1 MGIIIHQFVVHQLSL
16 TEQQTLAL
24 IPRQSDIEVTPQIE
38 ELAQQ
43 LHLSFNAKPGK
54 GIGGLTE
61 EPPEDD
67 GNNSLRFVSL
77 LDNWQT
83 ESDSFVAFSVKASE
97 RLLKTLLDFGTIETG
112 FVAFCH
118 YQYLATDYLLLAVL
132 NTKEH
137 VQVNDN
143 LEVSYSHHL
152 DLSHMQLAARIDLT
166 DYKTAPENNRYV
178 SFIKG
183 RAGRKVSD
191 FFLSFL
197 GCDELIDV
205 KQQNKQLVANVDAFL
220 SSESLDKEEKEQYR
234 EKVSEYYK
242 EKIDSGED
250 IQIAE
255 LSGHLPE
262 GNNEVNFEGF
272 TQQQEQPI
280 EPQIQ
285 PDASALKTLQK
296 FSGQGGGISL
306 SFDRKL
312 LGERIKYDIAND
324 RLVIDGLPPNL
335 KDQLSKWQQ

>member
-1 MGIIIHQFVVHQLSL
+1 LLGQWLES
-16 TEQQTLAL
+16 
-24 IPRQSDIEVTPQIE
+24 
-38 ELAQQ
+38 
-43 LHLSFNAKPGK
+43 
-54 GIGGLTE
+54 
-61 EPPEDD
+61 PE
-67 GNNSLRFVSL
+67 
-77 LDNWQT
+77 
-83 ESDSFVAFSVKASE
+83 SFVDFSVKASE
-97 RLLKTLLDFGTIETG
+97 LLLKTLLDFGTVETG

-137 VQVNDN
+137 VQVSDN
-143 LEVSYSHHL
+143 LDVSYSHHL
-152 DLSHMQLAARIDLT
+152 DLSRMQLAARVDLT
-166 DYKTAPENNRYV
+166 DYRTTPENNRYV

-220 SSESLDKEEKEQYR
+220 SSESLDKDEKQQYR

-242 EKIDSGED
+242 EKIDAGED
-250 IQIAE
+250 IELAE

-262 GNNEVNFEGF
+262 GSNNLNFEGF
-272 TQQQEQPI
+272 TRQQEQPI

-296 FSGQGGGISL
+296 FTGQGGGISL

-312 LGERIKYDIAND
+312 LGERVKYDIAND

>member
-1 MGIIIHQFVVHQLSL
+1 MGIVIHQFVVHQLSL

-24 IPRQSDIEVTPQIE
+24 IPRQSPIEVTPQIE
-38 ELAQQ
+38 ELSQQ

-54 GIGGLTE
+54 GIGGLTNQASE
-61 EPPEDD
+61 EGESE
-67 GNNSLRFVSL
+67 GTGFVEL
-77 LDNWQT
+77 LKEWQ
-83 ESDSFVAFSVKASE
+83 SAPDSFVNFSVKASQ

-137 VQVNDN
+137 VQVSDN

-152 DLSHMQLAARIDLT
+152 DLSRMQLAARIDLT
-166 DYKTAPENNRYV
+166 DYQTSPENNRYV

-220 SSESLDKEEKEQYR
+220 SSEPLDSEEKQQYR

-242 EKIDSGED
+242 EKIDAGED
-250 IQIAE
+250 IEIAE
-255 LSGHLPE
+255 LSGVLPE

-272 TQQQEQPI
+272 TQQQEQPV

-312 LGERIKYDIAND
+312 LGERIKYDITND

>member
-1 MGIIIHQFVVHQLSL
+1 MGIVIHEFVVHQLSL
-16 TEQQTLAL
+16 SEQQTLTL
-24 IPRQSDIEVTPQIE
+24 IPRQSPIDVTPQIE

-54 GIGGLTE
+54 GIGGLTDHGSDGDSSE
-61 EPPEDD
+61 EV
-67 GNNSLRFVSL
+67 GFVDL
-77 LDNWQT
+77 LTEWQNVP
-83 ESDSFVAFSVKASE
+83 DSFVTFSVKASQ
-97 RLLKTLLDFGTIETG
+97 RLLKTLLDFGTVETG

-143 LEVSYSHHL
+143 LDVSYSHHL
-152 DLSHMQLAARIDLT
+152 DLSRMQLAARIDLT
-166 DYKTAPENNRYV
+166 EYQTTPENNRYV

-220 SSESLDKEEKEQYR
+220 SSEPLDKEEKQQYR
-234 EKVSEYYK
+234 EKVSDYYK
-242 EKIDSGED
+242 EKIDAGED
-250 IQIAE
+250 IHIAE
-255 LSGHLPE
+255 LSGCLPG

-312 LGERIKYDIAND
+312 LGERIKYDVVND

>member
-1 MGIIIHQFVVHQLSL
+1 MGIVIHQFVVHQLSL

-24 IPRQSDIEVTPQIE
+24 LPRKTNIDITPQIE

-54 GIGGLTE
+54 GIGGFV
-61 EPPEDD
+61 ED
-67 GNNSLRFVSL
+67 SEAE
-77 LDNWQT
+77 
-83 ESDSFVAFSVKASE
+83 ESDVAFVDILKEWQQNPDTFVEFSIKSSE
-97 RLLKTLLDFGTIETG
+97 RLLKTLLDFGTVETG
-112 FVAFCH
+112 FVTFCH
-118 YQYLATDYLLLAVL
+118 YQYLATDYILIAVL

-137 VQVNDN
+137 VQVSDS

-152 DLSHMQLAARIDLT
+152 DLSRMQLAARVDLT
-166 DYKTAPENNRYV
+166 DYSTTPENNRYI

-220 SSESLDKEEKEQYR
+220 ASESLDKEEKQQYR

-250 IQIAE
+250 IAVSE
-255 LSGHLPE
+255 LSGYLPE
-262 GNNEVNFEGF
+262 GSNEVNFEAF

-280 EPQIQ
+280 EPQLQ

-306 SFDRKL
+306 SFERKL
-312 LGERIKYDIAND
+312 LGDRVKYDIAND
-324 RLVIDGLPPNL
+324 RLVIEGLPPNL